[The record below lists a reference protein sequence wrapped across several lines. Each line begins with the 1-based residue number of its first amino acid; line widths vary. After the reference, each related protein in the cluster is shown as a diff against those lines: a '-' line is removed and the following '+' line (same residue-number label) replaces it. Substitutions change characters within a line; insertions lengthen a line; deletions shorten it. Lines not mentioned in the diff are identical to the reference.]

1 MPARLLPSHHHPYY
15 KDQHVETTLQ
25 DLEFQLQR
33 FSLQILHPTY
43 KGLFYWNI
51 LTIVEN
57 LMHTYGGYV
66 ATFVWS
72 NLP

>member
-1 MPARLLPSHHHPYY
+1 M
-15 KDQHVETTLQ
+15 EITLQ

-33 FSLQILHPTY
+33 FSLQTLHPTY